1 MERIYKYYPGDFG
14 ALTVKVLHMD
24 LVFDMHD
31 TETRVDSRMRI
42 RVLDRPVASL
52 DLNAKD
58 LEIGK
63 VEASCG
69 DVNAKYDRDSA
80 ILTLEFARP
89 LPPGTECELHTV
101 TTCHPSRNVLE
112 GLYYDRTPPGAPP
125 TQITQC
131 QQWGFQRLVPCI
143 DDMTAKCTYRT
154 TILADHRYTNLI
166 SNGDQEGA
174 RKGAGDGRD
183 MVIYTNMVTPMAPYL
198 FFVGAGTYA
207 TFSRECEYPDGH
219 TFTLELLV
227 PPDSDP
233 VVARHAL
240 DVLNDAVIWVYLFTG
255 PEMYRDY
262 AARMRMWDLCGERDR
277 KKGKPGDAG
286 ELAKIRKEL
295 AELAG
300 SITPGYAYTGTVYR
314 EIGMQNSDFGGMEN
328 VGNTTIAMNRI
339 MPYPQMTDSSFEY
352 MVTVKVHEF
361 YHNLNGSEVT
371 GKSPFEIWLNEAVTV
386 VMELKNHAFL
396 FGEDYV
402 RLQTVLTLLS
412 PTGGTFAL
420 DQGAAAMP
428 IEPDGFND
436 PNELITGVTYVKAPE
451 FVHMIE
457 TLMGKE
463 EFARGLALYH
473 QRYRH
478 SNASRAQWV
487 QAMEEVSGQQFTE
500 MARTWLKK
508 TGFPRITVV
517 PAYDGESR
525 TFSME
530 ITQQSSQGD
539 DTVFEF
545 PFRFALVD
553 NEGKDIAERMIRV
566 TEMSQR
572 VEIKDVDRMA
582 FLSLNR
588 GYSFYGLVDYDPGV
602 EAWYLQVRK
611 DPDLVNRYIAFYCLA
626 NREMT
631 RLLADPEAHP
641 DTRFTDLFFELI
653 SDEDLMRKA
662 GGLFLTIFDSVE
674 DPRWSHRY
682 RELYRARR
690 SILRGIAGAHGDSL
704 HKIYRK
710 YSRIPAGERYLTRQI
725 SGIRDRQVKNIALAT
740 LATLDTPE
748 IHETIRAQ
756 YDRPASATDKSVA
769 MGLYL
774 DSSAPDRMEFLR
786 AAGEEAA
793 KSPVSFEVFLG
804 TVAGNSSPEAVKIVQ
819 AAEALP
825 AFRLEQ
831 ADHQRALFGRFAMN
845 RKVSLQTPEGRE
857 FLARSLIRLAKVN
870 EYSTV
875 MALQALSSIDGMDPE
890 YLVPV
895 AKILADLLA
904 SADPK
909 KTPSVYNTTRRLLN
923 GSPKALAAYVEQ
935 YGPVPGLKIT
945 GEPDKPGA

>member
-1 MERIYKYYPGDFG
+1 MERIYKYYPEDFG
-14 ALTVKVLHMD
+14 ELTVRVLHMD
-24 LVFDMHD
+24 LVFDIHD
-31 TETRVDSRMRI
+31 TVTRVDSRMKI
-42 RVLDRPVASL
+42 RTLDRTVASL
-52 DLNAKD
+52 ALNAKE
-58 LEIGK
+58 LGIEK

-69 DVNAKYDRDSA
+69 DVHAQYDRDSA
-80 ILTLEFARP
+80 ILSLEFAHP
-89 LPPGTECELHTV
+89 LPPGTECEIHTV
-101 TTCHPSRNVLE
+101 TTCHPSKNVLE

-154 TILADHRYTNLI
+154 SLIADHRYTTMI
-166 SNGDQEGA
+166 SNGDREGA
-174 RKGAGDGRD
+174 RRSAGAGRD
-183 MVIYTNMVTPMAPYL
+183 EVTYENMKTPMAPYL
-198 FFVGAGTYA
+198 FFIGVGTYA

-219 TFTLELLV
+219 TFMLELLV

-240 DVLNDAVIWVYLFTG
+240 DVLNDAIIWVYLFTG
-255 PEMYRDY
+255 PEMFRDHS
-262 AARMRMWDLCGERDR
+262 ARLRMWELCAERDR
-277 KKGKPGDAG
+277 QKERPGNSA
-286 ELAKIRKEL
+286 ELEKIRKEL
-295 AELAG
+295 QELAA
-300 SITPGYAYTGTVYR
+300 SVTPGYAYTGTVYR

-463 EFARGLALYH
+463 EFSRGLALYH

-478 SNASRAQWV
+478 GNASRAQWV
-487 QAMEEVSGQQFTE
+487 RAMEEASGQEFAG
-500 MARTWLKK
+500 MAGTWLKK
-508 TGFPRITVV
+508 TGFPRVSVI
-517 PAYDGESR
+517 PAYDEKNR

-530 ITQQSSQGD
+530 ITQQPSQED

-553 NEGKDIAERMIRV
+553 NEGKDIAERMLRV
-566 TEMSQR
+566 TGRTQH
-572 VEIKDVDRMA
+572 VELKDVDGMA

-588 GYSFYGLVDYDPGV
+588 GYSFYGIVDYDPGV
-602 EAWYLQVRK
+602 ETWYLQVRK
-611 DPDLVNRYIAFYCLA
+611 DTDLVNRYIAFYHIA
-626 NREMT
+626 DREMT
-631 RLLADPEAHP
+631 HMLTDPDAAP
-641 DTRFTDLFFELI
+641 DTRFTDLFIELI
-653 SDEDLMRKA
+653 GDKELMKKA

-690 SILRGIAGAHGDSL
+690 SLLRAIADAHGDSL
-704 HKIYRK
+704 EKIYQEYLRP
-710 YSRIPAGERYLTRQI
+710 PAGESYLSRQI
-725 SGIRDRQVKNIALAT
+725 QGIRDRQVKNVALAT
-740 LATLDTPE
+740 LATLDNPE
-748 IHETIRAQ
+748 IHAAIMTQ
-756 YDRPASATDKSVA
+756 YEHPASATDRSVA
-769 MGLYL
+769 LGLYL
-774 DSSAPDRMEFLR
+774 DSSAADRIEFLTR
-786 AAGEEAA
+786 AGEEAA

-804 TVAGNSSPEAVKIVQ
+804 TAAGNSSPDAVKIVQ
-819 AAEALP
+819 AAMAHP

-857 FLARSLIRLAKVN
+857 FLTGSLVRLAKVN

-875 MALQALSSIDGMDPE
+875 MALQALSSIDGMDQE
-890 YLVPV
+890 YLAPV

-904 SADPK
+904 STDRK
-909 KTPSVYNTTRRLLN
+909 LTPSVYNTTRRLLN
-923 GSPKALAAYVEQ
+923 SSPKALAAYKNK
-935 YGPVPGLKIT
+935 YGPLPGL
-945 GEPDKPGA
+945 

>member
-14 ALTVKVLHMD
+14 ELTVKVLHMD
-24 LVFDMHD
+24 LVFDIR
-31 TETRVDSRMRI
+31 ESSTRVDSRMKI
-42 RVLDRPVASL
+42 RSLDRPVASL
-52 DLNAKD
+52 ALNAKD
-58 LEIGK
+58 LEIEK

-69 DVNAKYDRDSA
+69 EVHTNYDRDSA
-80 ILTLEFARP
+80 ILTLEFSP
-89 LPPGTECELHTV
+89 HLPPGTECEIHTI
-101 TTCHPSRNVLE
+101 TTCHPSKNVLE

-154 TILADHRYTNLI
+154 TLIADHRYTNLI
-166 SNGDQEGA
+166 SNGDLAGE
-174 RKGAGDGRD
+174 RKGAGAGKDT
-183 MVIYTNMVTPMAPYL
+183 VTYENMLTPMAPYL
-198 FFVGAGTYA
+198 FFIGAGTYA

-219 TFTLELLV
+219 IFTLELLV
-227 PPDSDP
+227 PPGSDP
-233 VVARHAL
+233 AVARHAL
-240 DVLNDAVIWVYLFTG
+240 DVLNDAIIWVYLFTG
-255 PEMYRDY
+255 REMYRDR
-262 AARMRMWDLCGERDR
+262 AARMRMWELCLERDR
-277 KKGKPGDAG
+277 CKDGTGSAEDL
-286 ELAKIRKEL
+286 EKIRMQL

-402 RLQTVLTLLS
+402 RLQTVLSLLS
-412 PTGGTFAL
+412 PSGGTFAL

-478 SNASRAQWV
+478 GNASRAQWV
-487 QAMEEVSGQQFTE
+487 RAMEEVSGQEFSG
-500 MARTWLKK
+500 MASTWLKK
-508 TGFPRITVV
+508 TGFPRVSVV
-517 PAYDGESR
+517 PVYDEKSR

-530 ITQQSSQGD
+530 ITQHSSQGD
-539 DTVFEF
+539 DTLFEF

-553 NEGKDIAERMIRV
+553 KDGRDLAERTIRV
-566 TEMSQR
+566 TQRTQR
-572 VEIKDVDRMA
+572 VEIADVDRMA

-588 GYSFYGLVDYDPGV
+588 GYSFYGLVDYDPR
-602 EAWYLQVRK
+602 EDAWYLQVRK
-611 DPDLVNRYIAFYCLA
+611 DSDLVNRYIAFYRLA
-626 NREMT
+626 DGEMT
-631 RLLADPEAHP
+631 RMLADPAAVP
-641 DTRFTDLFFELI
+641 DKRFTDLFFELI
-653 SDEDLMRKA
+653 SDTDLMQNA

-674 DPRWSHRY
+674 DPRGSHRY

-690 SILRGIAGAHGDSL
+690 SILRAIAEAHGDSL
-704 HKIYRK
+704 KKIYRE
-710 YSRIPAGERYLTRQI
+710 YLRSPSGESYLSRQVR
-725 SGIRDRQVKNIALAT
+725 GIRDRQVKNVALAT
-740 LATLDTPE
+740 LATLDTRE
-748 IHETIRAQ
+748 IQATIRAQ
-756 YDRPASATDKSVA
+756 YDHPESASDRSVA
-769 MGLYL
+769 LGLYL

-786 AAGEEAA
+786 SAGEAA
-793 KSPVSFEVFLG
+793 AESPVSFEVFLG
-804 TVAGNSSPEAVKIVQ
+804 TVAGNSSPEAVKMVR
-819 AAEALP
+819 AAGALP

-845 RKVSLQTPEGRE
+845 RKISLQTPEGRE
-857 FLARSLIRLAKVN
+857 FLTGSLVRLAKVN

-890 YLVPV
+890 YLAPV

-904 SADPK
+904 ATDK
-909 KTPSVYNTTRRLLN
+909 KSTPSVYNTTRRLLN
-923 GSPKALAAYVEQ
+923 GSPRALAAYEKE
-935 YGPVPGLKIT
+935 YGRIPGLKN
-945 GEPDKPGA
+945 A

>member
-1 MERIYKYYPGDFG
+1 MERVYKYYPEDFG

-24 LVFDMHD
+24 LLFDIHD
-31 TETRVDSRMRI
+31 TGTRVDSRMKI
-42 RVLDRPVASL
+42 RVLDKPVSSL
-52 DLNAKD
+52 DLNAKN
-58 LEIGK
+58 LEIEK
-63 VEASCG
+63 VEVSCG
-69 DVNAKYDRDSA
+69 AVKVNYDQDSA
-80 ILTLEFARP
+80 ILTLDFARP
-89 LPPGTECELHTV
+89 LPPGAECELHTI

-154 TILADHRYTNLI
+154 TILADRRYTNLI
-166 SNGDQEGA
+166 SNGDREGA
-174 RKGAGDGRD
+174 RKSTGNGRD
-183 MVIYTNMVTPMAPYL
+183 MAIYNNMVTPMAPYL
-198 FFVGAGTYA
+198 FFIGAGTYA

-219 TFTLELLV
+219 SFTLELLV

-240 DVLNDAVIWVYLFTG
+240 DVLNDAIIWVYLFTG
-255 PEMYRDY
+255 PEMYRDHQ
-262 AARMRMWDLCGERDR
+262 ARMRMWDLCRERDG
-277 KKGKPGDAG
+277 KKEMPGDGADLAG
-286 ELAKIRKEL
+286 IREELAK
-295 AELAG
+295 LAG

-396 FGEDYV
+396 FGDDYV

-412 PTGGTFAL
+412 PTGGTFTL

-463 EFARGLALYH
+463 AFARGLALYH
-473 QRYRH
+473 RRYRH
-478 SNASRAQWV
+478 ANASRAQWV
-487 QAMEEVSGQQFTE
+487 QAMEETAGQEFSG

-508 TGFPRITVV
+508 TGFPRVSVV
-517 PAYDGESR
+517 PRYDEKSR
-525 TFSME
+525 AFSME

-553 NEGKDIAERMIRV
+553 KEGRDIADRMLRITDR
-566 TEMSQR
+566 SQQ

-611 DPDLVNRYIAFYCLA
+611 DPDLVNRYIAFYHLA
-626 NREMT
+626 DREMS
-631 RLLADPEAHP
+631 RLLADSGSKP

-653 SDEDLMRKA
+653 SDEELMRKA

-682 RELYRARR
+682 RELYEARR
-690 SILRGIAGAHGDSL
+690 SLFRAIADAHGESL
-704 HKIYRK
+704 QKIYRK
-710 YSRIPAGERYLTRQI
+710 YSRAPTGDSYLSRQI
-725 SGIRDRQVKNIALAT
+725 SGIRDRQVKNVALAT
-740 LATLDTPE
+740 LATLDTPA
-748 IHETIRAQ
+748 IHATIKDQ
-756 YDRPASATDKSVA
+756 YNHPASASDRSIA

-774 DSSAPDRMEFLR
+774 DSSATDRMEFLR
-786 AAGEEAA
+786 SAGNEAA

-804 TVAGNSSPEAVKIVQ
+804 TTAGNSSPEAVKIVQ
-819 AAEALP
+819 AAGALP
-825 AFRLEQ
+825 AFHLEQ

-857 FLARSLIRLAKVN
+857 FLTGSLIRLAKVN

-895 AKILADLLA
+895 AKILADLLL
-904 SADPK
+904 STDQK
-909 KTPSVYNTTRRLLN
+909 LTPSVFNTTRRLLK
-923 GSPKALAAYVEQ
+923 GSPKALAAYEEQ
-935 YGPVPGLKIT
+935 YGPLPGLKGINMA
-945 GEPDKPGA
+945 DKHVT

>member
-14 ALTVKVLHMD
+14 ELTVKVLHMD
-24 LVFDMHD
+24 LVFNIHD
-31 TETRVDSRMRI
+31 DFTRVGSRMKI
-42 RVLDRPVASL
+42 RVLDRPIASL
-52 DLNAKD
+52 DLNARG
-58 LEIGK
+58 LEIEE
-63 VEASCG
+63 VAASSG
-69 DVNAKYDRDSA
+69 EVTYNYDRDSA
-80 ILTLEFARP
+80 ILRLKFARP

-101 TTCHPSRNVLE
+101 TTCRPSRNVLE

-131 QQWGFQRLVPCI
+131 QQWGFQRLLPCI

-154 TILADHRYTNLI
+154 TLEADRRYTTLI
-166 SNGDQEGA
+166 SNGDQAGP
-174 RKGAGDGRD
+174 RKSGGDGRD
-183 MVIYTNMVTPMAPYL
+183 SVTYENMLTPMAPYL

-219 TFTLELLV
+219 TFSLELLV
-227 PPDSDP
+227 PPGSDP

-240 DVLNDAVIWVYLFTG
+240 DVMNDAIIWVYLFTG
-255 PEMYRDY
+255 PEMYRDLS
-262 AARMRMWDLCGERDR
+262 ARMRMWDLCAERDR
-277 KKGKPGDAG
+277 SKDGTGKAGDLPG
-286 ELAKIRKEL
+286 IRKEL
-295 AELAG
+295 ADLAAG
-300 SITPGYAYTGTVYR
+300 ITPGYAYTGAVYR

-451 FVHMIE
+451 FVRMIE

-473 QRYRH
+473 RRYRH
-478 SNASRAQWV
+478 SNASRTQWV
-487 QAMEEVSGQQFTE
+487 EAMEEISGQEFAG
-500 MARTWLKK
+500 MAEAWLKK
-508 TGFPRITVV
+508 TGFPRVSVI
-517 PAYDGESR
+517 PGYDEDSR

-530 ITQQSSQGD
+530 ITQESSQGD
-539 DTVFEF
+539 DTVFSF

-553 NEGKDIAERMIRV
+553 REGKDIAERTVRIEGRATRV
-566 TEMSQR
+566 T
-572 VEIKDVDRMA
+572 IPDVDRAA

-588 GYSFYGLVDYDPGV
+588 GYSYYGLVDYDPGID
-602 EAWYLQVRK
+602 ALYLQVRK
-611 DPDLVNRYIAFYCLA
+611 DPDLVNRYVAFS
-626 NREMT
+626 RITEQEMI
-631 RLLADPEAHP
+631 RMLSEPGALP
-641 DTRFTDLFFELI
+641 DRRFTDLFFELI
-653 SDEDLMRKA
+653 SDDELMRKA

-682 RELYRARR
+682 RDLWHARR
-690 SILRGIAGAHGDSL
+690 AIIRAVAQTYEGPMK
-704 HKIYRK
+704 KIYRE
-710 YSRIPAGERYLTRQI
+710 YSRPAPGDRYLSRQI
-725 SGIRDRQVKNIALAT
+725 RGIRDRQVKNVALAV

-748 IHETIRAQ
+748 VRRIIMDQ
-756 YDRPASATDKSVA
+756 YDHPAGATDRSMA

-774 DSSAPDRMEFLR
+774 DSSAPDRMEFLQR
-786 AAGEEAA
+786 AGEEAA
-793 KSPVSFEVFLG
+793 ASPVSFEVFLA
-804 TVAGNSSPEAVKIVQ
+804 TAAGNSSPDAVKIVK

-825 AFRLEQ
+825 EFRLEQ

-845 RKVSLQTPEGRE
+845 RKVSLETPEGRE
-857 FLARSLIRLAKVN
+857 YLAGSLLRLAKVN

-875 MALQALSSIDGMDPE
+875 MALQALSTIDGMDPG
-890 YLVPV
+890 YLAPV

-904 SADPK
+904 STDPGH
-909 KTPSVYNTTRRLLN
+909 TPSVYNTTRRLLR
-923 GSPKALAAYVEQ
+923 GSPKALAAYEAEH
-935 YGPVPGLKIT
+935 GPVQGLK
-945 GEPDKPGA
+945 